1 MRYVVLCTLTA
12 MLSAGCAS
20 QNADKELDLARKAIA
35 DARAKKASNCAKE
48 TFVAAEQAILEA
60 SQPADDGEVDQA
72 KAAAA
77 KAQKLAEQAAAASPE
92 GCDEEKVAKKEEDE
106 PKLAESNAMNAST
119 NVSLDDALET
129 VYFDYNDSSIR
140 EDSKASLSRL
150 AGVLSSGGGTKIEIE
165 GHCDV
170 RGSTEY
176 NLHLGERRARS
187 VKKYLMAQGVS
198 ASQVQIISYG
208 EERPIDLNNNEGAHQ
223 RNRRAEL
230 KKQ

>member
-20 QNADKELDLARKAIA
+20 QNADKELDLARQAIA
-35 DARAKKASNCAKE
+35 DARAKKASDCAKD
-48 TFVAAEQAILEA
+48 TFTAAEQAILEA
-60 SQPADDGEVDQA
+60 AQLADDGEVDEA

-77 KAQKLAEQAAAASPE
+77 KAQKLAEQASAASPE
-92 GCDEEKVAKKEEDE
+92 GCDKPKVAKTEEDPE
-106 PKLAESNAMNAST
+106 GPQSNAMNAST

-150 AGVLSSGGGTKIEIE
+150 AGVLSQGGGTKIEVE

-187 VKKYLMAQGVS
+187 VKKYLMAQGVD
-198 ASQVQIISYG
+198 AGQVQIISYG